1 VTVRRV
7 AIGLVLLALAVAARG
22 LERRTTWYL
31 ASDQFAFLTFAD
43 DLRHGSVFHDPDS
56 LAVLAAGVP
65 RGETVDVY
73 YQTYLWRD
81 GKVFSRYPPGFPLLL
96 ALAGAVGGERAEHL
110 VNPLLYL
117 VLLAALAWLTHRLLD
132 GAPPGLA
139 PAAAAAAPWAL
150 LVLPAE
156 VHYWGI
162 TVVRDLPAHLLAIG
176 ALAAACTGRFA
187 LAGLALG
194 IACTM
199 RPDAI
204 LYSFS
209 LGALALVLRPRGS
222 ALMRGSLA
230 FLAGVAPLLAYNT
243 ITQGHPLA
251 FTQGMEFR
259 HLLGAAPG
267 RDTVAMADVLP
278 RLPLTSGGGF
288 QIRNLPRVLPANLS
302 YLAGAFGLFLL
313 PALGAL
319 RRRLIAAALGPHALA
334 SVLFFSCWGHGDSR
348 YMVGVV
354 LALIVLTAAGTAR
367 WCATLSRASLSA
379 GTRLVLI
386 ALTLVAVAVSP
397 AVFPSQEQRRLLE
410 LVVGT
415 GAALVGAAA
424 FAPALAPAAA
434 AIGPLVPALA
444 FAGVGLVRVAGG
456 SGTRDRFQ
464 EDQMIRARDAVESLV
479 PPGALVITTPAL
491 GRPAENITHYTH
503 AEAHYDGEFSLLG
516 SDPAEGA
523 RRWLATG
530 RRVFVL
536 LPGKSVLGPDV
547 VEVGHRSGT
556 ELRDWFVDPA
566 HTADAVLVE
575 LKPRPGR

>member
-1 VTVRRV
+1 MTGRRV
-7 AIGLVLLALAVAARG
+7 ALGLVLLALAVAARG

-56 LAVLAAGVP
+56 LAALAAGVP
-65 RGETVDVY
+65 RGQTADAY
-73 YQTYLWRD
+73 YQTYIWRD

-96 ALAGAVGGERAEHL
+96 ALAGAVGGERAQHL
-110 VNPLLYL
+110 LNPLLYL
-117 VLLAALAWLTHRLLD
+117 ALLAALAWLTRRLLD

-139 PAAAAAAPWAL
+139 TAAAAAAPWAL
-150 LVLPAE
+150 LVIPAE

-209 LGALALVLRPRGS
+209 LGALALVLRPRG
-222 ALMRGSLA
+222 AELMRGSLT
-230 FLAGVAPLLAYNT
+230 FLVGIAPLLAYNT

-259 HLLGAAPG
+259 HLLGAVSG
-267 RDTVAMADVLP
+267 RYAVAMAGVLP

-288 QIRNLPRVLPANLS
+288 QLRNLPRVLPANLS

-319 RRRLIAAALGPHALA
+319 RGRLIAAALGPYALA
-334 SVLFFSCWGHGDSR
+334 SVLFFSCWGHGDAR
-348 YMVGVV
+348 YLVGVA
-354 LALIVLTAAGTAR
+354 LALLVLTAAGTAR
-367 WCATLSRASLSA
+367 WCAALSRPGLSA
-379 GTRLVLI
+379 GMRLVLT
-386 ALTLVAVAVSP
+386 ALTIAAVAVSP
-397 AVFPSQEQRRLLE
+397 AIFPSQEQRRLLE

-415 GAALVGAAA
+415 GAALVGVAA

-434 AIGPLVPALA
+434 AVGPLVPALA

-456 SGTRDRFQ
+456 SGARDRFQ
-464 EDQMIRARDAVESLV
+464 EEQVIRARDAVESLV
-479 PPGALVITTPAL
+479 PAGALVITTPAL

-503 AEAHYDGEFSLLG
+503 AEAHYDGEFSQLG
-516 SDPAEGA
+516 SDPAEAA

-536 LPGKSVLGPDV
+536 LPGKGVQLPNV
-547 VEVGHRSGT
+547 VEVGRLSGA
-556 ELRDWFVDPA
+556 ELRDWFVDPG

-575 LKPRPGR
+575 LRPPPGR

>member
-1 VTVRRV
+1 MTGRRV
-7 AIGLVLLALAVAARG
+7 ALGLVLLALIVAARG

-43 DLRHGSVFHDPDS
+43 DLRHGRVFHDPGS

-65 RGETVDVY
+65 PGQTADIY

-96 ALAGAVGGERAEHL
+96 ALAGAVGGERAQHL

-117 VLLAALAWLTHRLLD
+117 VLLAALAWLTRRLLD
-132 GAPPGLA
+132 GAPPRLA
-139 PAAAAAAPWAL
+139 AAAAAAAPWAL
-150 LVLPAE
+150 LVIPAE

-209 LGALALVLRPRGS
+209 LGALALVLRPRAMNLLRGS
-222 ALMRGSLA
+222 AT
-230 FLAGVAPLLAYNT
+230 FLVGVAPLLAYNT
-243 ITQGHPLA
+243 ITEGHPFA

-259 HLLGAAPG
+259 RLLGAAPG
-267 RDTVAMADVLP
+267 TSAVAVANVLP
-278 RLPLTSGGGF
+278 PLASGGGF
-288 QIRNLPRVLPANLS
+288 RLRNLPRVLPENLS

-319 RRRLIAAALGPHALA
+319 RRRLMAAALGPYALA
-334 SVLFFSCWGHGDSR
+334 AVLFFSCWGHGDSR
-348 YMVGVV
+348 YLVGVA
-354 LALIVLTAAGTAR
+354 LALMVLTAAGTAA
-367 WCATLSRASLSA
+367 WCATLSRPGLSTTA
-379 GTRLVLI
+379 RLVLI
-386 ALTLVAVAVSP
+386 VLTIAAVAASP
-397 AVFPSQEQRRLLE
+397 AIFPSQEQRRRLE
-410 LVVGT
+410 LVVGAVAVLVG
-415 GAALVGAAA
+415 GAALASG
-424 FAPALAPAAA
+424 LAPAATA
-434 AIGPLVPALA
+434 VGPLVPALA
-444 FAGVGLVRVAGG
+444 FAGVGLARVAGG
-456 SGTRDRFQ
+456 SGTRDQFQ
-464 EDQMIRARDAVESLV
+464 EEQVIRARKAVESVV
-479 PPGALVITTPAL
+479 PPGAIVIATPAL

-503 AEAHYDGEFSLLG
+503 AEAYYSEEFAMLG
-516 SDPAEGA
+516 SDSADAA

-536 LPGKSVLGPDV
+536 LPGKSIRNPAFI
-547 VEVGHRSGT
+547 EVGHRSGA
-556 ELRDWFVDPA
+556 ELRDWFVDPG
-566 HTADAVLVE
+566 HTTDAVLLE
-575 LKPRPGR
+575 LKPPPGR

>member
-1 VTVRRV
+1 MTGRWV
-7 AIGLVLLALAVAARG
+7 ALGLVLLALVVAARG
-22 LERRTTWYL
+22 LDRRTTWYL

-43 DLRHGSVFHDPDS
+43 DLRHGRVFHDPGS
-56 LAVLAAGVP
+56 LAALATRVP
-65 RGETVDVY
+65 PGQTADVY

-96 ALAGAVGGERAEHL
+96 ALAGALGGERAQHL

-117 VLLAALAWLTHRLLD
+117 VLLAALAWLTRRLLD

-139 PAAAAAAPWAL
+139 TAAAAAAPWAL
-150 LVLPAE
+150 LVIPAE

-209 LGALALVLRPRGS
+209 LGAMALVLRPR
-222 ALMRGSLA
+222 AMDLLRGSLT
-230 FLAGVAPLLAYNT
+230 FLVGVAPLLAYNT
-243 ITQGHPLA
+243 ITEGHPFA

-259 HLLGAAPG
+259 RLLGVAPG
-267 RDTVAMADVLP
+267 TSAVAVANVLP
-278 RLPLTSGGGF
+278 PLPSGGGF
-288 QIRNLPRVLPANLS
+288 RLRNLPRVLPENLS

-319 RRRLIAAALGPHALA
+319 RRRLMAAALGPYALVA
-334 SVLFFSCWGHGDSR
+334 VLFFSCWGHGDSR
-348 YMVGVV
+348 YLVGVA
-354 LALIVLTAAGTAR
+354 LALMVLTAAGTAA
-367 WCATLSRASLSA
+367 WCATLSRPGLSTTA
-379 GTRLVLI
+379 RLVLI
-386 ALTLVAVAVSP
+386 VLTIAAVAVSP
-397 AVFPSQEQRRLLE
+397 AIFPSQEQRRRLE
-410 LVVGT
+410 LVVGAGAVLVG
-415 GAALVGAAA
+415 GAALASG
-424 FAPALAPAAA
+424 LAPAATA
-434 AIGPLVPALA
+434 VGPLVPAFA
-444 FAGVGLVRVAGG
+444 FAGVGLLRVAGG
-456 SGTRDRFQ
+456 SGTRDQFQ
-464 EDQMIRARDAVESLV
+464 EEQVIRARKAVESVV
-479 PPGALVITTPAL
+479 PPGAIVIATPAL

-503 AEAHYDGEFSLLG
+503 AEAYYSEEFAMLG
-516 SDPAEGA
+516 SDSADAA

-536 LPGKSVLGPDV
+536 LPGKSIRNPAVI
-547 VEVGHRSGT
+547 EVGHRSGA
-556 ELRDWFVDPA
+556 ELRDWFVDPG
-566 HTADAVLVE
+566 HTTDAVLLE
-575 LKPRPGR
+575 LKPPPGR